1 MADKKEQAI
10 ATERGL
16 RCDNPDCGFQI
27 ELDSSYV
34 AELRR
39 YPEREAEWGKR
50 AGLLSMQNRALAD
63 RAAALKRLKTTP

>member
-10 ATERGL
+10 ATERGP

-39 YPEREAEWGKR
+39 YPELEAEWESGPVCFR
-50 AGLLSMQNRALAD
+50 C
-63 RAAALKRLKTTP
+63 KTGRWRIARPH